1 MEKPLTDYSTNLDA
15 HAEMLK
21 EFFSAPFGPMDTVYI
36 YPRLRPDSPLTIR
49 SGLLAD
55 ELPSDGRV
63 VSRRPSSTTT
73 KTLARLHELNAMGYD
88 IYFCINPLICPRR
101 CQKGVVLARNILI
114 EMDEADMDTQLEMLE
129 RFKSNIVSAVR
140 SGGRSL
146 HMIVK
151 LNPPLWNPNR
161 IGRMMVSRLKEGE
174 TSARWPQYVDLANR
188 WIARFG
194 MLGHA
199 IDTRAAKDYARLS
212 RVPGFLHA
220 GTGVVSA
227 LEHLDRTMSWDWKNE
242 VDTEANQI
250 CEISAEELDLRCEML
265 EAGLSESDRDKLC
278 GRDVLFPEIVVS
290 QSSNPRPMGGCKG
303 KMEGVIHIPM
313 AEGRTLEPSPSLGGT
328 EGLIGL
334 NINTSRTSVVRTR
347 PRKSFLDDIEDY
359 EGMIRTGL
367 PGRGTR
373 MKYHK
378 AMFTVARIFNWTE
391 ERMEADWRH
400 IIEKNPG
407 GTDKNPDE
415 AVASLLGD
423 WRANKGYSLFLPDV
437 RKLPEFDP
445 GKMGALETRLIRMG
459 CNEPRKAARII
470 TRVILPLIKS
480 LPRQCLQGT
489 VGVRSAELRN
499 ATHIRGQSRAY
510 KDVWGWMQKVAIV
523 ACKNHDYVPDGRT
536 RQYGVNI
543 PLILWLCAYRTEELD
558 WSVVPRNI
566 WPELSRMRVINDGA
580 EDFGAAESEL
590 HSTG

>member
-1 MEKPLTDYSTNLDA
+1 MELISTDYSTNLHA
-15 HAEMLK
+15 HAVMLK
-21 EFFSAPFGPMDTVYI
+21 EFFSAPFGPKDTVYI

-49 SGLLAD
+49 SGLIAD
-55 ELPSDGRV
+55 ELPSEGRV

-88 IYFCINPLICPRR
+88 IYYCINPLICPRR
-101 CQKGVVLARNILI
+101 CQKGVLMARNILI
-114 EMDEADMDTQLEMLE
+114 EMDHSDMATQMEMLE
-129 RFKSNIVSAVR
+129 RFKPNIVSAVR
-140 SGGRSL
+140 SGGKSL

-161 IGRMMVSRLKEGE
+161 VGRMMVSRLKEGE

-194 MLGHA
+194 MLGHT
-199 IDTRAAKDYARLS
+199 IDPRAAKDYARLS
-212 RVPGFLHA
+212 RVPGFRHA
-220 GTGVVSA
+220 GTGVVST
-227 LEHLDRTMSWDWKNE
+227 LEYIDRNMSWDWKNE

-265 EAGLSESDRDKLC
+265 EAGLSESDRGELC
-278 GRDVLFPEIVVS
+278 GRDVLFPEIAVS
-290 QSSNPRPMGGCKG
+290 QSSILRPMRGCKG
-303 KMEGVIHIPM
+303 KMEGVTHFSM

-334 NINTSRTSVVRTR
+334 YKNTSRTSVVRTS

-359 EGMIRTGL
+359 AGMIRTGL

-391 ERMEADWRH
+391 ERMETDWRH
-400 IIEKNPG
+400 IIEKNPE

-423 WRANKGYSLFLPDV
+423 WRANMGYSLFLPDV

-445 GKMGALETRLIRMG
+445 GKMGALETRLVGMG
-459 CNEPRKAARII
+459 CREPRKAARII
-470 TRVILPLIKS
+470 TRVILPFIKS
-480 LPRQCLQGT
+480 LPRQCRQGT
-489 VGVRSAELRN
+489 VGIQSTDLRN
-499 ATHIRGQSRAY
+499 AAHIRGHSRGY
-510 KDVWGWMQKVAIV
+510 KDLWDWMQKVGIV
-523 ACKNHDYVPDGRT
+523 TCKNTDYVPDSRT
-536 RQYGVNI
+536 RQYGVNT
-543 PLILWLCAYRTEELD
+543 PLILWLCGYRAEDLE
-558 WSVVPRNI
+558 WSLVPNKI
-566 WPELSRMRVINDGA
+566 WPQLSRLRVINDGA
-580 EDFGAAESEL
+580 VNHVTAGVESVAE
-590 HSTG
+590 G